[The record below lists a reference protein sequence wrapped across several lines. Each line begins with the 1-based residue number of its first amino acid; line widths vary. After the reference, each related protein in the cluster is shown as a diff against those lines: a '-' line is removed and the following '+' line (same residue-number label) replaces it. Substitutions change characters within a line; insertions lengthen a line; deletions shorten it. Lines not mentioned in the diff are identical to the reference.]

1 MKYTPKNL
9 EENVNISP
17 QSPLRQFSIVMAKIL
32 AVVILAYLAI
42 GALVDLIAPRISPAT
57 EKKIGALAIE
67 AFKDR
72 KQTELEQRLQSILD
86 PLVKE
91 DPALP
96 GFEYKVYVQQN
107 PQANAMALPAGNIVV
122 FSGLVKDVQSENE
135 MAMVLAHE
143 LGHFRHR
150 DHLRGM
156 GRQLLLL
163 LVVSAFLRS
172 DGSSSNVLLPSITNL
187 QMRFSQGQER
197 AADQY
202 GLDLLNKTYG
212 HASGATDFFVKMS
225 RRDDWPKFMYFF
237 STHPYPASRIQ
248 AITERI
254 QEKGYLSGKVE
265 PLWGPLIPS
274 YAEGI
279 GR

>member
-1 MKYTPKNL
+1 KGDN
-9 EENVNISP
+9 
-17 QSPLRQFSIVMAKIL
+17 
-32 AVVILAYLAI
+32 
-42 GALVDLIAPRISPAT
+42 
-57 EKKIGALAIE
+57 
-67 AFKDR
+67 
-72 KQTELEQRLQSILD
+72 
-86 PLVKE
+86 
-91 DPALP
+91 ALP
-96 GFEYKVYVQQN
+96 GFEYKVYVQEN
-107 PQANAMALPAGNIVV
+107 PQANAIALPAGNIVV
-122 FSGLVKDVQSENE
+122 FSGLIKEVKSENE

-163 LVVSAFLRS
+163 LIASAFLRN
-172 DGSSSNVLLPSITNL
+172 DASSSNVLLSSINNL

-212 HASGATDFFVKMS
+212 HASGATDFFAKMA

-254 QEKGYLSGKVE
+254 QEKGYLLGKVE

-274 YAEGI
+274 YADGF
-279 GR
+279 GG